1 MFLIFDDL
9 RMLRSQISFLFI
21 TPPVQSIGRESIDS
35 FLGAIHPS
43 HCSPSYPFE
52 HPSYFDT
59 DFSKMEEM
67 SQDVGPRE
75 VLLLFIHL
83 DVLFDQKEQKG
94 VVEKNKFL
102 QIFLGQKK
110 LRYIVFKI
118 FW

>member
-1 MFLIFDDL
+1 
-9 RMLRSQISFLFI
+9 
-21 TPPVQSIGRESIDS
+21 
-35 FLGAIHPS
+35 
-43 HCSPSYPFE
+43 
-52 HPSYFDT
+52 
-59 DFSKMEEM
+59 M

-83 DVLFDQKEQKG
+83 DVLFDQKDQKG

-102 QIFLGQKK
+102 QILLGQQK